1 MINKTMNKLKEFE
14 KTCNVQIIDNDDN
27 IVYVLTHYDYLVN
40 SLLPS
45 IKYRLV
51 DFENKLCT
59 IHNKIYNEIDN
70 MSDDSL
76 SDLSLEI
83 QSLWTDNEVLI
94 DEVADLQRYIK
105 LNKEQVEQLYKLN
118 ENICKTYKEFDSQE
132 ELVKHKQNKTR

>member
-1 MINKTMNKLKEFE
+1 MINKTMKKLKEFE

-40 SLLPS
+40 YLLPS

-51 DFENKLCT
+51 DFENKLYT

-76 SDLSLEI
+76 SDLSLDI

-132 ELVKHKQNKTR
+132 ELVKYKQNKTR